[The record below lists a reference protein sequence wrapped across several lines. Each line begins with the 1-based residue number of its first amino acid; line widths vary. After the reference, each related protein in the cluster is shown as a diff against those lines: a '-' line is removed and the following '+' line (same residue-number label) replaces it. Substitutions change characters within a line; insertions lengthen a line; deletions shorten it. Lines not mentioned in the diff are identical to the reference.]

1 MCDIDNFKSYNDT
14 YGHSEGD
21 ECLKQIAQTIKKT
34 LRRPR
39 DFCARYGGE
48 EFVIVLPDTP
58 EEGAVRM
65 AEEIR
70 ENVQKTKLPHAR
82 SSPLDVVTLSLG
94 VSTMI
99 GDALTSYEELLQQ
112 ADRALYM
119 AKQKGRN
126 RVEI

>member
-1 MCDIDNFKSYNDT
+1 VIF
-14 YGHSEGD
+14 
-21 ECLKQIAQTIKKT
+21 AQ
-34 LRRPR
+34 
-39 DFCARYGGE
+39 DYGGE

-58 EEGAVRM
+58 EEGAVRI

-70 ENVQKTKLPHAR
+70 ENVQKRKIPHAK

-99 GDALTSYEELLQQ
+99 GDALTSYEELVQQ

-126 RVEI
+126 CVWNIMQENH